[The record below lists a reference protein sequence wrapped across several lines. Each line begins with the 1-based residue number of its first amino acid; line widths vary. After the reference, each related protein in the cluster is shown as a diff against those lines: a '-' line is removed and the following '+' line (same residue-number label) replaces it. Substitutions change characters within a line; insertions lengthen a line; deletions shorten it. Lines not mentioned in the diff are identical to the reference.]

1 MLNRFVFPLVAVVAF
16 NPVGVFAQSSTPAPP
31 AVTKVLPSSM
41 AGVVLFNTTKE
52 NWGKFNRFNPFPFD
66 ISGPSFLPFLPSGID
81 YQTNV
86 QPWIGEWA
94 AMGVFVPQP
103 AADGMFGDLWDSAVM
118 VMPVRDQAG
127 ANNFVAKVREVQAQ
141 MPVERVY
148 KGVQVIEWEEK
159 VIPLEEYPDPMP
171 PSEEI
176 PSPPAEEKPQAF
188 APFSR
193 FFPRFFGFTS
203 NQNQRKLAQENS
215 PNTPEP
221 APEME
226 PSMPTD
232 PESEETFPDVELN
245 VTQPGY
251 AIALLPGYVVT
262 ANKAKVLE
270 QLIDSQ
276 AGISS
281 VANDASFQ
289 RTLNHPK
296 FGEAVLVA
304 YSNLREAVKVVPVM
318 PSQSLPS
325 WIKLPPGEM
334 PTEEK
339 PAETSRKQEKPTEKP
354 TEKPVETPAQEM
366 PVEEIPTEEIPT
378 EEIPTEE
385 LPPEK
390 VPSFSEFFNQ
400 VLQQLGRNYES
411 IDAIGWV
418 DQQGIR
424 SQSNAYFNKL
434 QPEYATQANPDDN
447 KILTRLPAASYMSA
461 NSRNIKRQWDLIV
474 KQSGEEGKPFID
486 AMRQGVLNNT
496 GLDLDK
502 DILGWMDREYALFF
516 FPSEGGLLPTLFEP
530 LKLGFSFMVQTSD
543 RATAEK
549 TIARLEEVLRTS
561 SNDFFTKN
569 TRTVGNE
576 TVTSWEALHPEKGNQ
591 SVLSYRW
598 TDDNTLIITTGTSPM
613 ARLTPTPNPSLANT
627 YLFQTATNSFQRP
640 NSGYYFVNWGAALSF
655 AYTFIPP
662 EYLESEFASIGKQAL
677 GSIRSLSGSWLTT
690 PEKEQ
695 SDFMIMIAPARK

>member
-1 MLNRFVFPLVAVVAF
+1 MLNRFVFPLVAILGF
-16 NPVGVFAQSSTPAPP
+16 SPVGVFAQSVTPSSTPAPP
-31 AVTKVLPSSM
+31 GVTKVLPSSM
-41 AGVVLFNTTKE
+41 AGVVLFNTTNE
-52 NWGKFNRFNPFPFD
+52 NWGKLNRFNPFPFD

-86 QPWIGEWA
+86 QPWIGDWA

-103 AADGMFGDLWDSAVM
+103 TADGMFGDLWDSAVM

-127 ANNFVAKVREVQAQ
+127 ANNFVSKVREVQPQ
-141 MPVERVY
+141 KPVERVY

-159 VIPLEEYPDPMP
+159 EIPLEEYPDPMP
-171 PSEEI
+171 PTEEI
-176 PSPPAEEKPQAF
+176 PSPPPEEKPQAF
-188 APFSR
+188 APISR
-193 FFPRFFGFTS
+193 FVPRFFGFTS

-215 PNTPEP
+215 APAEQ

-232 PESEETFPDVELN
+232 PESEETFPDIELT

-276 AGISS
+276 GGISS

-289 RTLNHPK
+289 RTLKHPK

-304 YSNLREAVKVVPVM
+304 YSNLREAVKVLPVM
-318 PSQSLPS
+318 SPQSLPS

-334 PTEEK
+334 PMEEK
-339 PAETSRKQEKPTEKP
+339 PAEASPKQDKPGEVPAEKMPSE
-354 TEKPVETPAQEM
+354 EM
-366 PVEEIPTEEIPT
+366 PSEEIPA
-378 EEIPTEE
+378 EE
-385 LPPEK
+385 LPPEN
-390 VPSFSEFFNQ
+390 VPSFSEVFNQ
-400 VLQQLGRNYES
+400 VIQQLGKEYDS
-411 IDAIGWV
+411 LDAIGWV
-418 DQQGIR
+418 DEQGVR

-434 QPEYATQANPDDN
+434 KPELATQASPDDN
-447 KILTRLPAASYMSA
+447 KVLTRLPGATYIST
-461 NSRNIKRQWDLIV
+461 NSRNLKRQWDLV
-474 KQSGEEGKPFID
+474 VERSGEEGKPFID

-502 DILGWMDREYALFF
+502 DIFGWMDREYALFL
-516 FPSEGGLLPTLFEP
+516 FPSEGGLLPTIFEP
-530 LKLGFSFMVQTSD
+530 LKVGFSFMVQTSD
-543 RATAEK
+543 RAMAEK
-549 TIARLEEVLRTS
+549 TIARLEEVLQTS
-561 SNDFFTKN
+561 SNNFFTKN
-569 TRTVGNE
+569 TRNVGNE
-576 TVTSWEALHPEKGNQ
+576 TVVSWEGLHPEKGNQ

-640 NSGYYFVNWGAALSF
+640 NSGYYFVNWGALLSF

-662 EYLESEFASIGKQAL
+662 MYLESEFASIGKQAL

>member
-1 MLNRFVFPLVAVVAF
+1 MNRFVFPLVAIVGF
-16 NPVGVFAQSSTPAPP
+16 NPVGVFAQSVTPPSTSAPP

-41 AGVVLFNTTKE
+41 AGVVLFNTSKE

-66 ISGPSFLPFLPSGID
+66 ISGPGFLPFLPSGID

-86 QPWIGEWA
+86 QPWIADWA
-94 AMGVFVPQP
+94 AVGVFVPQP
-103 AADGMFGDLWDSAVM
+103 AADGMFGELWDSAVM

-127 ANNFVAKVREVQAQ
+127 ANNFVAKVREVQPQ
-141 MPVERVY
+141 TPIERVY

-171 PSEEI
+171 PSEE
-176 PSPPAEEKPQAF
+176 EPQAF
-188 APFSR
+188 APISR
-193 FFPRFFGFTS
+193 FLPRFFGFTS

-215 PNTPEP
+215 PPAEP
-221 APEME
+221 APEIE
-226 PSMPTD
+226 PSMPPD
-232 PESEETFPDVELN
+232 PESEETFPDIELT

-289 RTLNHPK
+289 RTLKHPK
-296 FGEAVLVA
+296 FGESVLVG
-304 YSNLREAVKVVPVM
+304 YSNVAEAVKVVPVM

-325 WIKLPPGEM
+325 WIKLGPAEMPAEEMPAEISPKQEKPGEM
-334 PTEEK
+334 PAEKMPTEEF
-339 PAETSRKQEKPTEKP
+339 PP
-354 TEKPVETPAQEM
+354 
-366 PVEEIPTEEIPT
+366 EEIPA
-378 EEIPTEE
+378 EE
-385 LPPEK
+385 LPPEEIPAEEFPPEN
-390 VPSFSEFFNQ
+390 VPSFSEVFNR
-400 VLQQLGRNYES
+400 VLQELGKEYDS
-411 IDAIGWV
+411 IDALGWI
-418 DQQGIR
+418 DEQGVR

-434 QPEYATQANPDDN
+434 QPELATQASPDDN
-447 KILTRLPAASYMSA
+447 KVLTRLPGATYIST
-461 NSRNIKRQWDLIV
+461 NSRNLKRQWDLV
-474 KQSGEEGKPFID
+474 VQRSGEEGKPFFD

-502 DILGWMDREYALFF
+502 DIFGWMDREYALLL
-516 FPSEGGLLPTLFEP
+516 FPSEGGLLPTIFEP
-530 LKLGFSFMVQTSD
+530 LKIGLSFMVQTSD

-576 TVTSWEALHPEKGNQ
+576 TVVSWEGIHPEKGNQ

-598 TDDNTLIITTGTSPM
+598 TEDNTLIITTGTSPM

-640 NSGYYFVNWGAALSF
+640 NSGYYFINWGAALSF
-655 AYTFIPP
+655 AYTLIPP
-662 EYLESEFASIGKQAL
+662 VYLESEFASIGKQAL